1 MPNIV
6 KLDRYRDSISGS
18 VTWSSQEAAVKVVSM
33 LSQLGR
39 LKLESEEEVRHVIV
53 ALDLA
58 NAVTQ
63 QIIKQVRH
71 EPSRTT
77 LLDWS
82 SNIEALIKTARDRI
96 ALL

>member
-6 KLDRYRDSISGS
+6 KLDRYRDSISGP
-18 VTWSSQEAAVKVVSM
+18 VIWSSQEAAVKVVSM

-39 LKLESEEEVRHVIV
+39 LKLESKEEVRHVIA

-58 NAVTQ
+58 NAVTK
-63 QIIKQVRH
+63 QIVRH
-71 EPSRTT
+71 ARCEPSRRA

-82 SNIEALIKTARDRI
+82 SDIDALIKTARDRI

>member
-1 MPNIV
+1 MPNVV
-6 KLDRYRDSISGS
+6 KLDRYRDSISGP
-18 VTWSSQEAAVKVVSM
+18 VVWSSQEAAVKVVTM

-39 LKLESEEEVRHVIV
+39 LKLESKEEVRHVIV

-63 QIIKQVRH
+63 QIVKQVRH
-71 EPSRTT
+71 ESDRKA

-82 SNIEALIKTARDRI
+82 SNIEALIKAARDRI

>member
-1 MPNIV
+1 MPNVV

-18 VTWSSQEAAVKVVSM
+18 GIWSSQEAAAKVVSM

-39 LKLESEEEVRHVIV
+39 LKLESNEEVRHVIA

-63 QIIKQVRH
+63 QIVKQVRH
-71 EPSRTT
+71 EPSRKT

-82 SNIEALIKTARDRI
+82 SSIENLIKTARDRI

>member
-18 VTWSSQEAAVKVVSM
+18 VTWSGQEAAVKVVSM

-39 LKLESEEEVRHVIV
+39 LKLESKEEVRHVIV

-63 QIIKQVRH
+63 QIVKQVRH
-71 EPSRTT
+71 GPSRKA

-82 SNIEALIKTARDRI
+82 SNIETLIKTARDRI

>member
-18 VTWSSQEAAVKVVSM
+18 GIWSSQEAAVKVVSM
-33 LSQLGR
+33 LSQLAR
-39 LKLESEEEVRHVIV
+39 LKLESKEEVRHVIV

-63 QIIKQVRH
+63 QIVKQVRH
-71 EPSRTT
+71 GSNRKA

>member
-6 KLDRYRDSISGS
+6 KLDRYRDSMSGS
-18 VTWSSQEAAVKVVSM
+18 VIWSSQEAAVKVVSM

-39 LKLESEEEVRHVIV
+39 LKLESKEEVRYVIV

-63 QIIKQVRH
+63 QIVKQVCH
-71 EPSRTT
+71 EPSRKA

>member
-18 VTWSSQEAAVKVVSM
+18 VIWSSQEAAVKVVSM

-39 LKLESEEEVRHVIV
+39 LKLESKEEVRHVIA

-63 QIIKQVRH
+63 QIAKQVRH
-71 EPSRTT
+71 EPSREA

-82 SNIEALIKTARDRI
+82 SNIETLIKTARDRI

>member
-6 KLDRYRDSISGS
+6 KLDRYRDSISGAGI
-18 VTWSSQEAAVKVVSM
+18 WSSQEAAAKVVSM

-39 LKLESEEEVRHVIV
+39 LKLESKEEVRHVIV

-63 QIIKQVRH
+63 QIVKQVRH
-71 EPSRTT
+71 EPSRKT

>member
-18 VTWSSQEAAVKVVSM
+18 GSWSSQEAAAKVVSM

-39 LKLESEEEVRHVIV
+39 LKLESKEEVRHVIV

-63 QIIKQVRH
+63 QIVKQVRH
-71 EPSRTT
+71 EPSRKA

-82 SNIEALIKTARDRI
+82 SNIEALIKTVRDRI

>member
-6 KLDRYRDSISGS
+6 KLDRYRDSMSGS
-18 VTWSSQEAAVKVVSM
+18 VIWSSQEAAVKVVSM

-39 LKLESEEEVRHVIV
+39 LKLESKEEVRHVIA

-58 NAVTQ
+58 NAVTK
-63 QIIKQVRH
+63 QIVRH
-71 EPSRTT
+71 AQCEPGGRA

-82 SNIEALIKTARDRI
+82 SDIDALIKTARDRI